1 MPIYRLAKVSAYL
14 PTGSRDLTEE
24 FLNCDHGVRM
34 TGDARRE
41 QILRSAV
48 ELFSRKGFKGTTTK
62 EIANASGV
70 SEAMV
75 FRHFASKDELY
86 AAILHSK
93 GCQEGIH
100 RFPWE
105 GNPVLEDAIKRR
117 DDFAVFYNIAISAL
131 DKHQADVS
139 FMRLL
144 FYSALEDHDLAEQFF
159 REFIEQ
165 VYQFIG
171 GYIKS
176 RQDEGAMRDLEPRI
190 AVRALMGML
199 IHHSLN
205 NILWDKNRVLLD
217 ITNEEAAKNFAEILL
232 KGIRS

>member
-1 MPIYRLAKVSAYL
+1 LV
-14 PTGSRDLTEE
+14 EE
-24 FLNCDHGVRM
+24 FFNCDHGVRM
-34 TGDARRE
+34 TGDERRE
-41 QILRSAV
+41 QILRAAV

-93 GCQEGIH
+93 GCQDGVK

-105 GNPVLEDAIKRR
+105 GNEMLSKAIELR
-117 DDFAVFYNIAISAL
+117 DDFAVFYNIALAAL
-131 DKHQADVS
+131 NKHHEDVG

-144 FYSALEDHDLAEQFF
+144 FYSALEEHNLAERFF
-159 REFIEQ
+159 KEFIER
-165 VYQFIG
+165 VYEFIG
-171 GYIKS
+171 GYIKT

-190 AVRALMGML
+190 AVRAFMGML
-199 IHHSLN
+199 IHHSIN
-205 NILWDKNRVLLD
+205 NILWDKKRVLLD

-232 KGIRS
+232 EGIRA

>member
-1 MPIYRLAKVSAYL
+1 MS
-14 PTGSRDLTEE
+14 
-24 FLNCDHGVRM
+24 
-34 TGDARRE
+34 GDARRE
-41 QILRSAV
+41 QILRAAV

-86 AAILHSK
+86 SAILHSK
-93 GCQEGIH
+93 GGQDGVS

-105 GNPVLEDAIKRR
+105 DNEVLAQAIEQK
-117 DDFAVFYNIAISAL
+117 DDFAVFYNIALTAI
-131 DKHQADVS
+131 DKHHADVG

-144 FYSALEDHDLAEQFF
+144 FYSALEEHDLAERFF
-159 REFIEQ
+159 KEFIEQ
-165 VYQFIG
+165 VYEFIG
-171 GYIKS
+171 GYIRT
-176 RQDEGAMRDLEPRI
+176 RQEEGIMRDLEPRV
-190 AVRALMGML
+190 AVRAFMGML

-217 ITNEEAAKNFAEILL
+217 ISNEEAAKNFAEILL
-232 KGIRS
+232 QGIRS

>member
-1 MPIYRLAKVSAYL
+1 LI
-14 PTGSRDLTEE
+14 EE
-24 FLNCDHGVRM
+24 FSNCDHGVRM
-34 TGDARRE
+34 TGDERRE
-41 QILRSAV
+41 QILRAAV

-93 GCQEGIH
+93 GCQDGVN

-105 GNPVLEDAIKRR
+105 GNELLSKAIEQRN
-117 DDFAVFYNIAISAL
+117 DFAVFYNIALAAL
-131 DKHQADVS
+131 DKHHSDVG

-144 FYSALEDHDLAEQFF
+144 FYSALEEHELAERFF
-159 REFIEQ
+159 KEFIER
-165 VYQFIG
+165 VYEFIG
-171 GYIKS
+171 GYIKT
-176 RQDEGAMRDLEPRI
+176 RQDEGAMRNVEPRV
-190 AVRALMGML
+190 AVRAFMGML
-199 IHHSLN
+199 IHHSIN
-205 NILWDKNRVLLD
+205 NILWDKKRVLLN